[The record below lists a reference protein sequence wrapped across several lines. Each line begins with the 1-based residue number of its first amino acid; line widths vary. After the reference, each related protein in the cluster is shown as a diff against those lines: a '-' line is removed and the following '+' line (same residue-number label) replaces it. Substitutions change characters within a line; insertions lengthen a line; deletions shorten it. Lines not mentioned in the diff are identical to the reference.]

1 MIEKR
6 KIVFLTTVTN
16 FVFMFL
22 ILNYKKTATYQYSRD
37 HYHFIC
43 VISEG
48 AVDMRKE
55 KAVEKIKKI
64 NVKNY

>member
-1 MIEKR
+1 
-6 KIVFLTTVTN
+6 
-16 FVFMFL
+16 MFL